1 MQLGSKIKEL
11 RKSQNITLVEL
22 SEKSGVQ
29 IATLSR
35 MENLKMTGT
44 LESHIAIARALGV
57 DITQLYAGISNPG
70 ERIDHKSGNTQADV
84 FVHTDKSSYEILVS
98 KIKSK
103 KMMPILLKIE
113 TGGHTNREENAI
125 GTERFVFV
133 LDGKVEAQI
142 SGQKYTLNK
151 NNSLY
156 FDASLPHSFTNIGKA
171 QARLVSVITPAAL

>member
-1 MQLGSKIKEL
+1 MLIGDKIKEL
-11 RKSQNITLVEL
+11 RKSQNMTLVEL

-44 LESHIAIARALGV
+44 LESHMAIARALGV
-57 DITQLYAGISNPG
+57 DITQLYTGIANPA
-70 ERIDHKSGNTQADV
+70 ERIDHKTGKAQADV
-84 FVHTDKSSYEILVS
+84 FVHTDKSSFEILVS

-113 TGGHTNREENAI
+113 PGGKTNPEENTA
-125 GTERFVFV
+125 GTERFIFV
-133 LDGKVEAQI
+133 LEGKIETYI
-142 SGQKYTLNK
+142 REERFELSK

-156 FDASLPHSFTNIGKA
+156 FDASLPHSFANIGRSS
-171 QARLVSVITPAAL
+171 ARVISVITPAAL